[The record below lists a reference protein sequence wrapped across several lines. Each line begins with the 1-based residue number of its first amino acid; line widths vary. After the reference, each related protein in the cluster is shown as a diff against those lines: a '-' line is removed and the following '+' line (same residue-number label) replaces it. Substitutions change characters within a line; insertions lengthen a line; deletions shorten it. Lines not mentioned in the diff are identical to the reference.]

1 MAKHPFLVGFLVAE
15 LLRMEIDM
23 SGSEGHDLI
32 RRQCPEEA
40 YALPLLSDK
49 NSSLE
54 IESFD
59 NKRMR
64 IYKLTSEQRSN
75 AINKCQSL
83 AMAYVIDQS
92 RTINMALCSKLGM
105 LVKQSGQ
112 VPMASMLNSARY
124 MLAKLFVRGISYTID
139 DHSLKEA
146 FSSFGGVVDAKV
158 ISDRDTGRIRGFGF
172 VNFSSED
179 FA

>member
-1 MAKHPFLVGFLVAE
+1 MVKHPFLVGFLVAE

-83 AMAYVIDQS
+83 AMAYVIDQKTMLFQQS
-92 RTINMALCSKLGM
+92 SWQTNVGM
-105 LVKQSGQ
+105 SNLVEQ
-112 VPMASMLNSARY
+112 
-124 MLAKLFVRGISYTID
+124 
-139 DHSLKEA
+139 
-146 FSSFGGVVDAKV
+146 
-158 ISDRDTGRIRGFGF
+158 IRGHLPSG
-172 VNFSSED
+172 
-179 FA
+179 

>member
-1 MAKHPFLVGFLVAE
+1 MLLAVVSHLSLRFPSPRTSVAASVSHSADRPANPSNLALVQVVSEHRAVVFPMVKHPFLVGFLVAE

-32 RRQCPEEA
+32 RTQCPEEA

-64 IYKLTSEQRSN
+64 MYKLTSEQRSN

-83 AMAYVIDQS
+83 AMAYVIVQ
-92 RTINMALCSKLGM
+92 
-105 LVKQSGQ
+105 
-112 VPMASMLNSARY
+112 
-124 MLAKLFVRGISYTID
+124 FV
-139 DHSLKEA
+139 A
-146 FSSFGGVVDAKV
+146 
-158 ISDRDTGRIRGFGF
+158 
-172 VNFSSED
+172 
-179 FA
+179 